1 MSNDSTGRLVLRRQA
16 LADGLS
22 DDELRRLT
30 RRREWRRLRRGA
42 YVDGTFPDEVTVRHQ
57 MLVHATLSG
66 LRRPAVVSHQ
76 SAAVLH
82 GLRLWGVPL
91 GRVHVT
97 RRPPAWNDSGTTLVT
112 HVGRLRERDV
122 EVVDGVPVTSAAR
135 TAVDLARGQP
145 LEVAVVVLDAAL
157 HDRLV
162 DPAALQDVLAAV
174 EGAPGTRSAAR
185 AVRFADGRS
194 ESVGESRSRV
204 LLHRLGLAPSTLQM
218 EVRAADGRLIG
229 RVDFGWEE
237 QRVVG
242 EFDGRVKY
250 GRLLRPG
257 QDPGDVVFQEKRRE
271 DEIRDEGWG
280 VVRCT
285 WADLDVPGRVAD
297 RVRRALARSARAS

>member
-22 DDELRRLT
+22 DDELGRLT

-42 YVDGTFPDEVTVRHQ
+42 YVDGTIPVEVAARHQ
-57 MLVHATLSG
+57 MLVQATLSG

-76 SAAVLH
+76 SAAVLQ

-91 GRVHVT
+91 SRVHVT

-112 HVGRLRERDV
+112 HVGRIRDGDI
-122 EVVDGVPVTSAAR
+122 EVVGGVPVTSAAR

-145 LEVAVVVLDAAL
+145 FEVAVVVLDAAL
-157 HDRLV
+157 RDRLV
-162 DPAALQDVLAAV
+162 DSVGLREALAAI

-185 AVRFADGRS
+185 AVGFADGRS

-204 LLHRLGLAPSTLQM
+204 LLHRLGLAPSTLQL
-218 EVRAADGRLIG
+218 EVRAAGGRLVG
-229 RVDFGWEE
+229 RADFGWEE
-237 QRVVG
+237 QRIVG

-257 QDPGDVVFQEKRRE
+257 QDPGDVVFDEKLRE

-280 VVRCT
+280 VVRWT
-285 WADLDVPGRVAD
+285 WGDLAVPGRVGD
-297 RVRRALARSARAS
+297 RVGRALARGARAC